1 MTYAGNKPT
10 PSILV
15 LNGPN
20 LNLLGQREPAL
31 YGSKTLA
38 DVHADLL
45 AAAQHSGAT
54 IDFRQSNNEGV
65 LIDAVQEAMTDFD
78 GVIINPGGLSHS
90 SVSLRDALAMLSVP
104 VVEVHI
110 TNILAR
116 EKFRH
121 HSYISGIA
129 TAVIVG
135 AGTGG
140 YELALAHLLKL
151 LSVQTTEPTPASR
164 AASVLMLSGPNLN
177 FLGLR
182 EPKIYGHDTLADIE
196 QQANIKADHL
206 DLNLDFRQSN
216 SEAVLI
222 EAAQEAMSHFDA
234 LVINPAGLTFTS
246 VALRDALAMLQV
258 PVIELHISNVMAR
271 EEYLHHSLISPIA
284 TAIIMG
290 AGVNGYLL
298 ALDHVSRLMRVRR
311 DPEA

>member
-45 AAAQHSGAT
+45 AAAQHSGTT

-151 LSVQTTEPTPASR
+151 LSVQTTDPMPASR

-206 DLNLDFRQSN
+206 DLNLDLRQSN